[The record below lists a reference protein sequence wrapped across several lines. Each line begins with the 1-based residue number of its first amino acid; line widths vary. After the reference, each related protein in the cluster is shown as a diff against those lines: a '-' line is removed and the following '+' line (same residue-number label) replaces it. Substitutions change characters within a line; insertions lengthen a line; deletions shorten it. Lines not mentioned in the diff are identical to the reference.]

1 MSGVEFELVTKKKA
15 KTGSAAGGGGRAGV
29 VAPTAAQGGGW
40 KPAEPKK
47 AGPNSKVT
55 YYTDKKTGKRHWR
68 RKNDDGTVT
77 PITDPKAVEDLDRKQ
92 GLIPPVGY
100 TAPAA
105 VAEGAGTAEAGTES
119 DDEMVVRF
127 KTGPGTDGK
136 TTPAEEEK
144 RPGRPD
150 PEDGKHEDKTLDDLP
165 TDTDPTKT
173 PPIVPGI
180 NRPGDDLPGQT
191 FNPAEIPG
199 MSWVPGA
206 IGAGLGLLSGLRPE
220 PQFNRM
226 ETMNKWDDY
235 GRGKF
240 KGIWKDSETNPVE
253 GDYYRNAQ
261 RTAITSTNA
270 MIEND
275 AQKQAMQAASA
286 GGTVFAGGN
295 QRAMAAMAPALY
307 GQMAQNLSRGYQIR
321 DDAAQFRESLMFRN
335 TNEAKDSWDKDYDY
349 GRLTEQNQGAWL
361 IDKAA
366 KNTVAGLGQGLNL
379 ASQLHDMDIT
389 NKILEKSLGTYTL
402 DPADTGAMLEKSI
415 EQSGKGL
422 LDIES
427 MPDLEITP
435 QIPEQNVPTYTPPQ
449 GMNPQA
455 DMMNIGVYDNPNAP
469 YPRTVNQYGF
479 NNPVFDGQQQPIP
492 GPYNPATATPGTPG
506 MHKVDELLGGRSLQG
521 LPADTPGIG
530 WMKSTDLIRPDQPI
544 NMPQPMPVGP
554 LPRPNPQP
562 QPAPAPGG
570 PVPDNGGPTASMN
583 ADTTRGPVQRT
594 DYAGL
599 LETQRLQ
606 DEMKKKQKKS
616 LGLNLAAGLVQA
628 GASLLPG
635 VGPIAGSLAGGLMRR
650 MA

>member
-1 MSGVEFELVTKKKA
+1 MP
-15 KTGSAAGGGGRAGV
+15 GS
-29 VAPTAAQGGGW
+29 
-40 KPAEPKK
+40 
-47 AGPNSKVT
+47 
-55 YYTDKKTGKRHWR
+55 
-68 RKNDDGTVT
+68 
-77 PITDPKAVEDLDRKQ
+77 
-92 GLIPPVGY
+92 
-100 TAPAA
+100 
-105 VAEGAGTAEAGTES
+105 
-119 DDEMVVRF
+119 
-127 KTGPGTDGK
+127 
-136 TTPAEEEK
+136 
-144 RPGRPD
+144 
-150 PEDGKHEDKTLDDLP
+150 EDGKHEDKTLDDLP
-165 TDTDPTKT
+165 TDTDPNK
-173 PPIVPGI
+173 PPPVIPGI
-180 NRPGDDLPGQT
+180 NRTGDELPGQT

-389 NKILEKSLGTYTL
+389 NKILEKSLGTYTI
-402 DPADTGAMLEKSI
+402 DPADPGAMLEKSI
-415 EQSGKGL
+415 EASGKDL
-422 LDIES
+422 LNIES

-435 QIPEQNVPTYTPPQ
+435 QIPERDVPTYTPPQ

-469 YPRTVNQYGF
+469 YPRTMNQYGF

-554 LPRPNPQP
+554 LPRPTGQQAAPT
-562 QPAPAPGG
+562 PAPAPGT
-570 PVPDNGGPTASMN
+570 PVPIQTGPMQGGPTPTASMN
-583 ADTTRGPVQRT
+583 ADTARGPVQRT

-628 GASLLPG
+628 GASFLPG